1 MAKHVD
7 TASTSIST
15 VMTPNPTCV
24 AMTDLAM
31 DAMSTMVENHFRRLP
46 VVDEAPEQMWAFL
59 ISPNVSMTPSPNWKS
74 LKLLKA
80 ALR

>member
-24 AMTDLAM
+24 AMTDSAM
-31 DAMSTMVENHFRRLP
+31 DAIMSTMVENHFRHLP
-46 VVDEAPEQMWAFL
+46 GVDETL
-59 ISPNVSMTPSPNWKS
+59 
-74 LKLLKA
+74 
-80 ALR
+80 